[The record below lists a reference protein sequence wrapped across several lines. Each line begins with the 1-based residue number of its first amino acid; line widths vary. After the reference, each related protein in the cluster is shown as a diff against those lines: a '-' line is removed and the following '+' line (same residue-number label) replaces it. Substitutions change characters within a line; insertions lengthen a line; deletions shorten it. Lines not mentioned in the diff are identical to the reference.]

1 MSLRL
6 VLALLACGT
15 AAAAAARLGRPPPT
29 TCLTSQSGAVPSTSQ
44 YQTAALQAAI
54 DSCSD
59 RCGTVVVDLPGA
71 YLTAALRLTDCVH
84 LELPAGV
91 TLLAGDKREDYPG
104 PQSEWFL
111 LQFNKCDK
119 CSLSGNGTIDG
130 RARRWLAAAPSD
142 GHSGRQI
149 QAVEEQPASLSV
161 LQEQQQGQEA
171 VLQASGDDPP
181 RKKVHNWQDA
191 SCPNPDECRP
201 RLLGVLDS
209 GDIKVSGITLTDPVY
224 WALHVWRGVR
234 VVIDGVTI
242 RGDRGIP
249 NTDGIDVD
257 GSRYVTIRNVDIDTA
272 DDAIAVKTT
281 GKWPTSHVAVS
292 NSKLRSRSA
301 GVKVGSETRADISFL
316 TFSGLTVE
324 ANRGL
329 ALQLR
334 DAGDVS
340 HVVFSNIMVS
350 TKFTDSSW
358 WGAAEP
364 IYVTALPRSAT
375 TKVGKARDIAFRD
388 ITGTA
393 ENGLFIQGG
402 PLGGGPGHLLHTP
415 YSLYGLVLQRI
426 RITQEKR
433 SNYAG
438 GCQDYRPS
446 SNGTSPHNSAAAM
459 PNAEAGWWPAGLD
472 CASGT
477 TAPIWLSGAE
487 RVELTDVY
495 VERKEPWRH
504 DWRRGAWVDSYNLRA
519 VKQTRVTVV

>member
-1 MSLRL
+1 MALRL
-6 VLALLACGT
+6 VLALLVCGT
-15 AAAAAARLGRPPPT
+15 AVPATSAARLSRPPPT
-29 TCLTSQSGAVPSTSQ
+29 TCLTSQHGAVPSTSD

-54 DSCSD
+54 DACSD

-84 LELPAGV
+84 LQLPAGV

-104 PQSEWFL
+104 PQSEWYL
-111 LQFNKCDK
+111 LQFVKCDK
-119 CSLSGNGTIDG
+119 CSLSGEGAIDG
-130 RARRWLAAAPSD
+130 RARHWLAAAPSE
-142 GHSGRQI
+142 GNSGRQI
-149 QAVEEQPASLSV
+149 QAAKALEGQASLSV
-161 LQEQQQGQEA
+161 LQGEGQREA
-171 VLQASGDDPP
+171 LQASGDDPP

-191 SCPNPDECRP
+191 SCPNSDECRP

-209 GDIKVSGITLTDPVY
+209 GDVKISGITLTDPVY

-272 DDAIAVKTT
+272 DDAIAVKAT
-281 GKWPTSHVAVS
+281 GKWPTSHVTVTG
-292 NSKLRSRSA
+292 SKD
-301 GVKVGSETRADISFL
+301 G
-316 TFSGLTVE
+316 
-324 ANRGL
+324 
-329 ALQLR
+329 
-334 DAGDVS
+334 GDVS
-340 HVVFSNIMVS
+340 HVVFSNIAVS
-350 TKFTDSSW
+350 TRYTDSSW

-364 IYVTALPRSAT
+364 IYITAVPRTAG
-375 TKVGKARDIAFRD
+375 TKVGKASDIAFRD
-388 ITGTA
+388 ITVTA

-415 YSLYGLVLQRI
+415 FSLYGLVLQRI

-438 GCQDYRPS
+438 GCQDLRPS
-446 SNGTSPHNSAAAM
+446 SNGTEPHAASATPHANLAATD
-459 PNAEAGWWPAGLD
+459 AEVGWWPAGLD

-504 DWRRGAWVDSYNLRA
+504 DWRRGAWLDSYNLRA